1 MRLGQQGPRPSCR
14 FDRSPAHA
22 PPVARRRGPP
32 ARPGHAGST
41 DPTRSTRLLRS
52 AEQTRAADFSP
63 RGLKSAARFRWHV
76 NGGSAWASCV
86 GPLIRQSQ
94 KTHSAGIRL
103 LPFHR
108 RRPVLTAVLL
118 VACAGAVIDRRAQDD
133 YSRYHDRVFT
143 VAAVVDGDTIDIAI
157 ADRGSPT
164 TRIRLWGV
172 DTPEIGGTSE
182 PSMYYGPEAS
192 AYTEAMLDGGKVRLL
207 LSPTKTRGLYGRLL
221 AYVYVE
227 STGQMLNEELVAT
240 GHAYADWRFPHPF
253 KRRFKELETKARRQG
268 LGLWSSVIP
277 DLLPPWRR
285 RMEAELGL
293 TATNQD

>member
-1 MRLGQQGPRPSCR
+1 M
-14 FDRSPAHA
+14 
-22 PPVARRRGPP
+22 
-32 ARPGHAGST
+32 
-41 DPTRSTRLLRS
+41 
-52 AEQTRAADFSP
+52 
-63 RGLKSAARFRWHV
+63 
-76 NGGSAWASCV
+76 

-94 KTHSAGIRL
+94 KAHSAGIRL

-118 VACAGAVIDRRAQDD
+118 VACAGAVIDRRVEDD

-192 AYTEAMLDGGKVRLL
+192 AYTKATLDGGKVRLL

-221 AYVYVE
+221 AYVYVD

-253 KRRFKELETKARRQG
+253 KRRFQELETKARRQG
-268 LGLWSSVIP
+268 LGLWSSVTP

-293 TATNQD
+293 SLTAPNRD